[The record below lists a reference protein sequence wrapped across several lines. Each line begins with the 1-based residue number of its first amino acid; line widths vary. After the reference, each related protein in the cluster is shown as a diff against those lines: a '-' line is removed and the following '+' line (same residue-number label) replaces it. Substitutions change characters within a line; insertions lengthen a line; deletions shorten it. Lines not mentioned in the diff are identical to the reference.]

1 VPGDVRGDEQG
12 VHVPQRV
19 VLGERFGVG
28 HVDGGPVDVV
38 LPEGVEG
45 RVRVGDRP
53 PGDVD
58 QHRVLR
64 ERLELPVTDK
74 AAGRLRQRAGD
85 HEVVRPREHLQE
97 VLLAEPDDLV
107 GRAAFEGVYTAG
119 QNG

>member
-1 VPGDVRGDEQG
+1 MFHSGWSSGSGSGSVTSTAAPWMWFFRRASRGASVSATDPRATLISTASSG
-12 VHVPQRV
+12 SVSNS
-19 VLGERFGVG
+19 
-28 HVDGGPVDVV
+28 
-38 LPEGVEG
+38 
-45 RVRVGDRP
+45 
-53 PGDVD
+53 
-58 QHRVLR
+58 
-64 ERLELPVTDK
+64 VTDK